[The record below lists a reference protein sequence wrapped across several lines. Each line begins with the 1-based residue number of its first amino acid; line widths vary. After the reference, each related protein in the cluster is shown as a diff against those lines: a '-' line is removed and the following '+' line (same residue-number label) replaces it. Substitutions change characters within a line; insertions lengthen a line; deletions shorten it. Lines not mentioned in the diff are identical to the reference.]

1 MPASIRRH
9 DREPSPDGAR
19 EVNPI
24 RVLLAEDHTLVRAGI
39 RSLINSFEGIEVVA
53 EAGDGREATRLAR
66 THEPDVVLMDISMPG
81 LNGLE
86 ATARISRANRQCRV
100 LILSMHSNEEYAAQ
114 ALRAGAS
121 GYLVKEAATSEL
133 EAALQAVARGET
145 YIGKSLSVGAV
156 NRLLGEAPPGT
167 GLAQLT
173 PRQREILQMIAEG
186 KSTREMAQLLNLSTK
201 TVETHRS
208 QLMERLSIFDVPG
221 LVRLAIREGLVSP
234 DL

>member
-1 MPASIRRH
+1 M
-9 DREPSPDGAR
+9 
-19 EVNPI
+19 NPI

-39 RSLINSFEGIEVVA
+39 RSLISSFQGIEVVA

-66 THEPDVVLMDISMPG
+66 AHAPDVVLMDISMPG

-100 LILSMHSNEEYAAQ
+100 LILSMHSNEEYVAQ
-114 ALRAGAS
+114 ALRAGAR

-145 YIGKSLSVGAV
+145 YIGKSLSEEAV
-156 NRLLGEAPPGT
+156 NRLLEDAPLVS
-167 GLAQLT
+167 GLTHLT

-186 KSTREMAQLLNLSTK
+186 KSTREMAQLLNLSAK

-208 QLMERLSIFDVPG
+208 QLMERLKIFDVPG
-221 LVRLAIREGLVSP
+221 LVRRAIREGLVSP